1 MKGEK
6 LTKLM
11 YSYNLQKRK
20 ILFKKNS
27 MSNSGGKKHKKFK
40 IKKRRKFT
48 LKNETKLQQ
57 KF

>member
-1 MKGEK
+1 
-6 LTKLM
+6 
-11 YSYNLQKRK
+11 
-20 ILFKKNS
+20 

-57 KF
+57 KV